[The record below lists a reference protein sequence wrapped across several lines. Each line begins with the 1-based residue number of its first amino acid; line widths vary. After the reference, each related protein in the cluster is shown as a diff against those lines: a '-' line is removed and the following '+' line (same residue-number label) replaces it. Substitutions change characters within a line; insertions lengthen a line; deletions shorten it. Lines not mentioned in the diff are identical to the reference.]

1 MKQVMLGLLT
11 LTMTMSGFAMQLPK
25 DAEVATEMVTI
36 NNGEIKVSKLAE
48 ERATNPKVKEFARM
62 MVKDH
67 EANRAATL
75 ALSRKINLGEKQTD
89 ASYKMKEQNRVEMRK
104 LSKLH
109 GNAFDKAYMNAM
121 VEGHTQVFR
130 KLDQALVPYAVN
142 PELKAM
148 LSETQKKVGMHLEH
162 AKEISS
168 SL

>member
-1 MKQVMLGLLT
+1 MKKIMLAMIT
-11 LTMTMSGFAMQLPK
+11 LTMTMTAFAMQLPK

-48 ERATNPKVKEFARM
+48 ERATNPKVKEFATM

-89 ASYKMKEQNRVEMRK
+89 ASYKMKEQNRMEIHK

-109 GNAFDKAYMNAM
+109 GKAFDKAYMEAM
-121 VEGHTQVFR
+121 VENHTQAYR
-130 KLDQALVPYAVN
+130 KLDQSLVPYAVN

-148 LSETQKKVGMHLEH
+148 LTDTQKKVNEHLEH
-162 AKEISS
+162 AKEIKN